1 MCAIAAIGV
10 RESVGVA
17 ALITCV
23 EVGALLIVIAAAFMF
38 GHADVSALALPQDA
52 MQWSS
57 AIQGTLLA
65 FFAFIGFESI
75 ANLSEEAHDPERAVP
90 RAIVWTLF
98 ITLAI
103 YILVALAVESF
114 GNRRSGSHVPCVSSC
129 PAVRKNGSRPIW
141 T

>member
-1 MCAIAAIGV
+1 
-10 RESVGVA
+10 
-17 ALITCV
+17 
-23 EVGALLIVIAAAFMF
+23 MF

-103 YILVALAVESF
+103 YILVALAVEDFWESD
-114 GNRRSGSHVPCVSSC
+114 RSSDDHVQIGLLPFFRT
-129 PAVRKNGSRPIW
+129 AGQEE
-141 T
+141 THGT